1 MNLKDF
7 IITIPNVLPADEYYE
22 LLDYCEETSDF
33 QRQEKSPPHGEIN
46 TGDQYG
52 MRYDIKLDSGRIHD
66 LVRKAFIFGMN
77 EAVPHY
83 DYFLPPNFFH
93 TTSGYWLLKYKEGD
107 FLTCHNDF
115 QAEAGSITMS
125 FNINDDYEGGE
136 LAFWKDYAIPTQK
149 NCVHVF
155 PSSFLY
161 PHEVY
166 PITRGIRY
174 SAITWFGYEQG
185 SRNI

>member
-1 MNLKDF
+1 MSK
-7 IITIPNVLPADEYYE
+7 
-22 LLDYCEETSDF
+22 TSDF

-52 MRYDIKLDSGRIHD
+52 MRYDIKLDEGRIHD

-77 EAVPHY
+77 EAVPQY

-93 TTSGYWLLKYKEGD
+93 TTSGYWLLKYQEGD

-136 LAFWKDYAIPTQK
+136 FSFFNRELKFKPK
-149 NCVHVF
+149 RGSVLMF
-155 PSSFLY
+155 PSNFMY
-161 PHEVY
+161 PHEIIPV
-166 PITRGIRY
+166 TQGVRY
-174 SAITWFGYEQG
+174 SIITWF
-185 SRNI
+185 I